1 MKSWLKKIKRI
12 NFIFLTNLKIL
23 FVAFIMENLSLMKQL
38 TLHSLAGGSAGIIM
52 DIICFPLETLKT
64 RVQVF

>member
-1 MKSWLKKIKRI
+1 M
-12 NFIFLTNLKIL
+12 
-23 FVAFIMENLSLMKQL
+23 VFIMENLSLMKQL